1 MMLASSAASR
11 AAPMPLQF
19 GVPRRRRLRDGPRA
33 QPSLCGTGFV
43 DVAFSASNGY
53 DDHFEWAEFV
63 VDITH
68 VILAR
73 QRYAQIWFD
82 RVTALRYC
90 LARRSAGDPKQTVIP
105 PSAQR
110 QKCDAKQPFSLAYTR
125 RLGKASAGK
134 SLSAQQ
140 YWRLERY

>member
-1 MMLASSAASR
+1 MHRVWTPLMMLASSAASR

-19 GVPRRRRLRDGPRA
+19 GVPRRRRLRDGHCA
-33 QPSLCGTGFV
+33 QPSLCATGFV

-90 LARRSAGDPKQTVIP
+90 LARRSAGDPKPSFDP
-105 PSAQR
+105 PSGRRSLPKAQR
-110 QKCDAKQPFSLAYTR
+110 PFAALSTR
-125 RLGKASAGK
+125 RHAS
-134 SLSAQQ
+134 L
-140 YWRLERY
+140 